1 MADLAQ
7 ILEEELEEAVE
18 VKSKKSLH
26 RYISLLTANLVK
38 KEDNKIEHTE
48 FQQELIKIAGR
59 FNQMMAEVREGF
71 IRMDHRFEAMQQQM
85 DQRFES
91 VDKRFESSDEKFE
104 AVQQQMDRRFDASDK
119 RFEAIE
125 NRLDKLS
132 QQMFRFMVWSFGTTV
147 TASGIIIAVLKLT

>member
-18 VKSKKSLH
+18 VKNRKSLH
-26 RYISLLTANLVK
+26 RYILLLTENIAR
-38 KEDNKIEHTE
+38 KEENRMEHTE
-48 FQQELIKIAGR
+48 FQQELIKIDIR
-59 FNQMMAEVREGF
+59 FSQMITEVREGF
-71 IRMDHRFEAMQQQM
+71 KRM

-91 VDKRFESSDEKFE
+91 MQTSMDQRFM

-119 RFEAIE
+119 RFEAVE
-125 NRLDKLS
+125 SRLDKLS
-132 QQMFRFMVWSFGTTV
+132 QHMFSFMVWSFGTTV

>member
-18 VKSKKSLH
+18 VKNRKSLH
-26 RYISLLTANLVK
+26 RYITLLTANLI
-38 KEDNKIEHTE
+38 KEDNRLEHTE
-48 FQQELIKIAGR
+48 FQQELIKIDGR
-59 FNQMMAEVREGF
+59 FNRMITEIREGF
-71 IRMDHRFEAMQQQM
+71 IRMDHRFETMQQQM

-91 VDKRFESSDEKFE
+91 VDKKFE
-104 AVQQQMDRRFDASDK
+104 AVQQQMDRSFDASDK

-132 QQMFRFMVWSFGTTV
+132 RQMFRFMVWSFGTTV
-147 TASGIIIAVLKLT
+147 TASGFIIAVLKLT

>member
-1 MADLAQ
+1 MEMADLAQ

-18 VKSKKSLH
+18 VKNRKSLH
-26 RYISLLTANLVK
+26 RYITLLTNNLTK
-38 KEDNKIEHTE
+38 KEDNRMEHTE
-48 FQQELIKIAGR
+48 FQQELLKIDGR
-59 FNQMMAEVREGF
+59 FNQMITEVKEGF
-71 IRMDHRFEAMQQQM
+71 NKIDQRFATMQASIN
-85 DQRFES
+85 QRFES
-91 VDKRFESSDEKFE
+91 VQK
-104 AVQQQMDRRFDASDK
+104 QMDGRFDASDK